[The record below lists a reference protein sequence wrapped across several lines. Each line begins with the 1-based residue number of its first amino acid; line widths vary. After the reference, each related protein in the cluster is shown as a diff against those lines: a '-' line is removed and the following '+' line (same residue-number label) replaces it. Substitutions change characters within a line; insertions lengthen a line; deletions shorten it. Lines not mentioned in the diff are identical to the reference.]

1 MLPIVIHLII
11 MKLRIQKIS
20 DEGSHVPFVARIW
33 MGLCNLRDDFLQSA
47 NIALDSGRKIF
58 DDGYKPVLDSLVAIR
73 SATHTINKLVFDHRR
88 KAEAG
93 ELVSLQHN
101 AIEIKESIDLPLMQ
115 NLSIFINSGARALKS
130 MQPLLTNYGID
141 IGFLFQ
147 KEAKYQQG
155 LCDLQ
160 VKDAVLF
167 EYISSVRSS
176 WSEKFMERRNLLEH
190 HGWCLSRVNYRISP
204 DNIVIFEPDIDG
216 LLVTQYAD
224 KMSNRINAFVE
235 ELIAY
240 AFSKLLLA
248 SFVLTEIPDNK
259 RHPSNPTRFE
269 ITLAGTGKVPWGL
282 KYDDTGFH

>member
-1 MLPIVIHLII
+1 

-33 MGLCNLRDDFLQSA
+33 IGLCNLRDDLLQSA
-47 NIALDSGRKIF
+47 NIALDTGRKIF
-58 DDGYKPVLDSLVAIR
+58 DDSYKPVLDSLVTMR
-73 SATHTINKLVFDHRR
+73 SATHTINKLFFDHRR

-101 AIEIKESIDLPLMQ
+101 AIEIKESIDIPLMQ
-115 NLSIFINSGARALKS
+115 NLSIVINSGARALKS
-130 MQPLLTNYGID
+130 MQFLLTNYGID

-147 KEAKYQQG
+147 KETKYQQG

-160 VKDAVLF
+160 VKDAVLS
-167 EYISSVRSS
+167 EYISSVRRS
-176 WSEKFMERRNLLEH
+176 WSEMFMERRNLLEH
-190 HGWCLSRVNYRISP
+190 HGWCLSRINYRISP
-204 DNIVIFEPDIDG
+204 DNIEVFEPDIDG
-216 LLVTQYAD
+216 LVVTHYTD

-240 AFSKLLLA
+240 AFSKLLPA
-248 SFVLTEIPDNK
+248 SYVLTEIPDNK
-259 RHPSNPTRFE
+259 RYPSNPTRFE
-269 ITLAGTGKVPWGL
+269 ITLAGPGKVPWVL